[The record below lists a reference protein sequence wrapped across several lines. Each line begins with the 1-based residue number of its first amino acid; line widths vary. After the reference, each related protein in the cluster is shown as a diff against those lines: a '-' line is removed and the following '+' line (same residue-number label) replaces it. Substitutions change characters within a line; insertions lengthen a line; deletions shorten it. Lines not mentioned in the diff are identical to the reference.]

1 MTYQPDPNNRRRFRD
16 DGTGIRFV
24 LGDSTDEEG
33 TYLTPDERALTI
45 YYGNAD
51 PVLAGIVRE
60 TRDLVAQAGALGMTD
75 EEAKQILADEIASEL
90 LNFYGSESLH
100 RHGMGRL
107 LLTDG
112 AVVFAELAGAMWLL
126 DIIAS
131 VQCLEKVKAE
141 PHQFWTLL
149 RKGSEADVFCHDGN
163 LPEGKRDKVWANP
176 TDLPAWGRHLHYHQH
191 IDYTDIVFDRFDL
204 YAVEDAQGRVVMLKS
219 EY

>member
-1 MTYQPDPNNRRRFRD
+1 MTYQPDPSNRRLFRND
-16 DGTGIRFV
+16 TAGIRFV
-24 LGDSTDEEG
+24 LGDSTDSEG
-33 TYLTPDERALTI
+33 AYLSPSQRAVTI
-45 YYGNAD
+45 YYPEDD

-60 TRDLVAQAGALGMTD
+60 TQYLVAQAGALGMTS
-75 EEAKQILADEIASEL
+75 EAAKDILASDIECDL
-90 LNFYGSESLH
+90 LNFYGTQEYH
-100 RHGMGRL
+100 RYTCGCV
-107 LLTDG
+107 LTDG
-112 AVVFAELAGAMWLL
+112 AVVFAELSGAFWLL

-163 LPEGKRDKVWANP
+163 LPEGKHDKVWRNP
-176 TDLPAWGRHLHYHQH
+176 TDLKEWGRHLHYHQH

-204 YAVEDAQGRVVMLKS
+204 YAVEGEAGRTIMLKS

>member
-16 DGTGIRFV
+16 DDAGIRFV
-24 LGDSTDEEG
+24 LGDSTNEEG
-33 TYLTPDERALTI
+33 AYLSPSERAVTI
-45 YYGNAD
+45 YYSD
-51 PVLAGIVRE
+51 EVLGGIVRE
-60 TRDLVAQAGALGMTD
+60 TQDLVAHAGALGLTD
-75 EEAKQILADEIASEL
+75 EAAKQIVASEIKCEL
-90 LNFYGSESLH
+90 ANYYCSEQLH
-100 RHGMGRL
+100 RHGLGRL

-112 AVVFAELAGAMWLL
+112 ALAFAQQAGAFWLL

-131 VQCLEKVKAE
+131 VQCLEKVKDE

-163 LPEGKRDKVWANP
+163 LPEAQHKKVWANP

-204 YAVEDAQGRVVMLKS
+204 YAVEDEAGRTIMLKS